1 MSRSA
6 KLVAV
11 LVAILL
17 TAGWY
22 LLLVKPILTQVTEAE
37 VEVEVVV
44 DDEFRLKSQRAALQK
59 IEDNML
65 AYFAAIGEIES
76 SVPPSPQTASLI
88 DDLAVLADDTGVLW
102 ESGSYGNPA
111 VVEGTDYLEI
121 PVNILISGQ
130 FFEVLGYL
138 YGIADMDRLIRVE
151 SVTITPVEDDSGFT
165 ILSVAITA
173 RAFTTGDIIGTPVP
187 EDEDETPEEVT
198 PEGDE
203 GAEDAEAL
211 AGAS

>member
-6 KLVAV
+6 KLVV
-11 LVAILL
+11 LLVATLA

-22 LLLVKPILTQVTEAE
+22 LLLVSPVLTQIADAEVEAE
-37 VEVEVVV
+37 VAV

-76 SVPPSPQTASLI
+76 SVPSSPQTASLI
-88 DDLAVLADDTGVLW
+88 DDLAVLAGDTGVLW

-111 VVEGTDYLEI
+111 VVEGSSYLEI
-121 PVNILISGQ
+121 PISIVISGQ

-138 YGIADMDRLIRVE
+138 YGIADMDRLIRLE
-151 SVTITPVEDDSGFT
+151 SVEITPNQDDSGFT

-187 EDEDETPEEVT
+187 EAEDETPEEVT

-203 GAEDAEAL
+203 GAENGEAL